1 MITILRFD
9 CEKLA
14 RGSYPWGGLSP
25 DELEKAASAEDREY
39 AGRRRDP
46 LDRFRTLSSRAS
58 LRLLAA
64 HLRGQSSREAPILP
78 IDRSCHRCG
87 GPHGQPSVAGL
98 SLSTSSSA
106 SSVLVGADA
115 SEAPLGV
122 DVEAVPHDLF
132 AGFDDHVLHPT
143 ESMACV
149 RAGRSTADS
158 QSARLRSR
166 LAVWVA
172 KEAVLKAAGI
182 GLEHPM
188 NRVLLEPSD
197 RTTLWRDNQLTG
209 ELMWQLVTEAQS
221 PNVRGLFVCLL
232 PSAGGPVSAVATN
245 APADVHDIAQNLFQG
260 RRASVAPE
268 LRSTPNASSRSP
280 GRT

>member
-14 RGSYPWGGLSP
+14 RGSSPGGGLSP
-25 DELEKAASAEDREY
+25 DELEAAASAEDREH
-39 AGRRRDP
+39 ADRRRDP

-64 HLRGQSSREAPILP
+64 HLRGQSAREAPALS

-87 GPHGQPSVAGL
+87 GPHGQPSIAGL

-122 DVEAVPHDLF
+122 DVEAAPHHLF
-132 AGFDDHVLHPT
+132 AGFDDHVLHPA

-149 RAGRSTADS
+149 QAGSSVAGS
-158 QSARLRSR
+158 QSARLHSR

-172 KEAVLKAAGI
+172 KEAVLKAAGV

-197 RTTLWRDNQLTG
+197 RTTTWRGNQCATELT
-209 ELMWQLVTEAQS
+209 WQLVAEAQS

-232 PSAGGPVSAVATN
+232 PAVAGPVSAVATSQ
-245 APADVHDIAQNLFQG
+245 PADIHDITQDLLQG
-260 RRASVAPE
+260 RRTSRAPGI
-268 LRSTPNASSRSP
+268 RSTPNASSRSP